1 MPACPVPAAAAA
13 AAALLCPAMMML
25 LLPLLLLA
33 SPTPAVAA
41 LNTSTPCAPASCGKL
56 TVAYPFWLDGTHPP
70 ECGYKA
76 FQVTCDKQA
85 GNLSLANSY
94 WRYQLQDIFYE
105 NSSFTADLSGAPCD
119 LQNFVNPSSDLG
131 LSPFNISSKNLELF
145 ILYDCHLGRR
155 RAPPPSWTRVRC
167 PPAPPD
173 DDPDSS
179 PVFALL
185 GNKYT
190 PGGIATP
197 PPTNYCAVSMIP
209 VLGYEGATGADYQ
222 RLLQGGSL
230 LEYTDAGACK
240 ACRVSGGHCRVD
252 ASDDAFKC
260 YCTDGN
266 DAWFVCGEFC
276 LCL

>member
-1 MPACPVPAAAAA
+1 MPACPVPAAA

-41 LNTSTPCAPASCGKL
+41 LNTPTPCAPASCGKL

-119 LQNFVNPSSDLG
+119 LQNFINPTSDLG
-131 LSPFNISSKNLELF
+131 LSPFNISSKNQELF
-145 ILYDCHLGRR
+145 FLYDCHRQERQLPRSW
-155 RAPPPSWTRVRC
+155 APVSC
-167 PPAPPD
+167 GNN
-173 DDPDSS
+173 S
-179 PVFALL
+179 PNSFALL
-185 GNKYT
+185 GKG
-190 PGGIATP
+190 PGGIAMP
-197 PPTNYCAVSMIP
+197 PPMNYCAVSMIP

-240 ACRVSGGHCRVD
+240 ACRVSGGQCRVD

-266 DAWFVCGEFC
+266 DNSFVCSEFC
-276 LCL
+276 LSL